1 MTTVDIY
8 AHASFTANEWVPS
21 PVSKQSPVL
30 GYDMSLADFLILR
43 HYANLYIYAAGTKKL
58 ITMNNIKEYFPE
70 YNDGSSGDSG
80 SGQTSP
86 SSGTLDYN
94 ELMNKP
100 QINGVTLT
108 GNKTDTEI
116 GIANLTDV
124 QLDDLLK
131 LS

>member
-8 AHASFTANEWVPS
+8 AHASFTAHEWVPS

-30 GYDMSLADFLILR
+30 GYDLSLADFLILR

-70 YNDGSSGDSG
+70 YDDGSLS
-80 SGQTSP
+80 
-86 SSGTLDYN
+86 DYN

-116 GIANLTDV
+116 GIVNLTDE

>member
-8 AHASFTANEWVPS
+8 ARSSHHAHEWVPS

-30 GYDMSLADFLILR
+30 GYDLSLADFLILR
-43 HYANLYIYAAGTKKL
+43 HYANLCIYAAGTKKL

-70 YNDGSSGDSG
+70 YDDGSSY
-80 SGQTSP
+80 
-86 SSGTLDYN
+86 DYN

-116 GIANLTDV
+116 GIVNLTNA